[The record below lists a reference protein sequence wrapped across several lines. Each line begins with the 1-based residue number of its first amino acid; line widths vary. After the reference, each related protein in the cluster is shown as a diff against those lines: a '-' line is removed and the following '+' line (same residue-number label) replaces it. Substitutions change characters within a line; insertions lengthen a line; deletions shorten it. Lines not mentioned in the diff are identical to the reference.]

1 MSSQGVAPMCEAD
14 LFQSREELLTEVPA
28 SSDGE
33 ACNVPSGR
41 TDVAAA
47 VSGTLTP
54 AEVWDAACRI
64 LRAGKNLSGETFKQ
78 WFINTVAVG
87 FDEHGDLI
95 VGVPDEFFGNWFTS
109 SYGDRVAAALKAVGD
124 GYGFVMRTGVTPP
137 PRPEPVEPAAVPA
150 VSAASAVP
158 AAQRQFQ
165 SVVASGVAS
174 SSGHSP
180 VHPQFARRHTF
191 ENFVVGEENRYA
203 FTSARAVATTP
214 GIYNPL
220 YIYGDTGTGKTHLM
234 QAVRC
239 QLMENNPNI
248 KVRYASCEEVL
259 NDFVNSLAPRSSSQ
273 NSFAD
278 FRSSLREV
286 DVLLIDDIHTMAHKK
301 ALQEQFFNAFN
312 ELYRANKQIVL
323 TCDKQP
329 CDIDGLE
336 KRLVS
341 RFEAG
346 VITELLPPG
355 YEIRLAILRQTAAEC
370 GSPVQDD
377 VLDFLAANISSNVRR
392 LKGAMLRV
400 VGAASAS
407 GVPVTVNFAGELLH
421 AMLEDECSAKSVSME
436 TIISKVAEHFDLR
449 INDILSNRRPRNIA
463 EPRMMAMYLCRK
475 LTNCSYPEIGSAFGK
490 NHATVLNAME
500 RVPRLCGESE
510 KLRRSLAQL
519 ERQLKHN

>member
-1 MSSQGVAPMCEAD
+1 MNSLEEPRMYGAD
-14 LFQSREELLTEVPA
+14 LFEDSEMLCPDTSDA
-28 SSDGE
+28 SGDGLKAAALESFDNATDLSDGQ
-33 ACNVPSGR
+33 
-41 TDVAAA
+41 
-47 VSGTLTP
+47 LTP
-54 AEVWDAACRI
+54 SEVWDAACRI

-78 WFINTVAVG
+78 WFINTSAVG
-87 FDEHGDLI
+87 FNEHGDLI
-95 VGVPDEFFGNWFTS
+95 VGVPDEFFGNWFMS
-109 SYGDRVAAALKAVGD
+109 SYGDRVTAALKAVGD
-124 GYGFVMRTGVTPP
+124 GYGFEMRTGVTP
-137 PRPEPVEPAAVPA
+137 RPAAESVEPVERSRGAVGIAPAAVPA
-150 VSAASAVP
+150 EPAASGGA
-158 AAQRQFQ
+158 
-165 SVVASGVAS
+165 
-174 SSGHSP
+174 GHSA

-203 FTSARAVATTP
+203 FTSARAVAMSP

-239 QLMENNPNI
+239 QLVENNPGV

-273 NSFAD
+273 NSFSD

-370 GSPVQDD
+370 GSPVPDE
-377 VLDFLAANISSNVRR
+377 VLDFLASNISSNVRR

-407 GVPVTVNFAGELLH
+407 GVPVTVKFAGELLH
-421 AMLEDECSAKSVSME
+421 AMLEDESSAKSVSME

-463 EPRMMAMYLCRK
+463 EPRMVAMYLCRK
-475 LTNCSYPEIGSAFGK
+475 LTNCSYPEIGAAFGK

-500 RVPRLCGESE
+500 RVPQLCGESE
-510 KLRRSLAQL
+510 MLRRSLTQL